1 MTLTSSGQISFSDIN
16 TEFGRSGTTANTSL
30 EDLSDGTVATINTEN
45 ASSDRPDG
53 SAPHSITE
61 FYNYD
66 HDLAPSTSW
75 SVVDNTG
82 LNLVGFPGGTEKS
95 SKDAQMTVSNGSGGT
110 SCSLS
115 TTGGPFGTFKL
126 AISSSGD
133 PGFFGT
139 SNSGTGYITTSSA
152 NSNSKFT
159 GHNSGTRFIRT
170 QWTHSPSNKDG
181 TGNYT
186 LTLTNNGATATITG
200 SIQFSGGG
208 GGPGGGLCIYENIPV
223 SLKDGTAN
231 IHDLNVGDM
240 VMSYNWETGT
250 EEEVEI
256 QQIEKRLH
264 ENLYKVMLSV
274 PVTGNQVTATED
286 GEVLKE
292 LILTSDHPIYK
303 QDGGMVS
310 QNPALSKSNYDL
322 DSVEIQPNDLLQV
335 LNGKYYAQVHRL
347 EGFPAKHWTYTI
359 RTKNNNFYA
368 DGILVHSEITE

>member
-75 SVVDNTG
+75 STSG
-82 LNLVGFPGGTEKS
+82 TTLSLGGFPGGTGTS
-95 SKDAQMTVSNGSGGT
+95 LSDAEMTVSNGSGGT
-110 SCSLS
+110 SCSVS
-115 TTGGPFGTFKL
+115 TTGGPFGNFKL

-133 PGFFGT
+133 PGSLGT
-139 SNSGTGYITTSSA
+139 SNSGTGFITTSSA

-159 GHNSGTRFIRT
+159 GHNSGTRYIRT
-170 QWTHSPSNKDG
+170 RWQHTPSNKDG
-181 TGNYT
+181 TGAYT
-186 LTLTNNGATATITG
+186 LTLTNNGASATITG
-200 SIQFSGGG
+200 NITFSGGG
-208 GGPGGGLCIYENIPV
+208 GGPGGLCIYENIPV
-223 SLKDGTAN
+223 SLKDGTAS

-240 VMSYNWETGT
+240 VMSYNWETGQ

-264 ENLYKVMLSV
+264 ENLYKVMLCV
-274 PVTGNQVTATED
+274 PLAGNQVDATED
-286 GEVLKE
+286 DEVLKE

-310 QNPALSKSNYDL
+310 QDPALSKSNYDL
-322 DSVEIQPNDLLQV
+322 SSTEIQPGDLLQV

-347 EGFPAKHWTYTI
+347 EGFPRKHWTYTI

-368 DGILVHSEITE
+368 DGILVHSEITG

>member
-1 MTLTSSGQISFSDIN
+1 MALTSSGQISFSDIN

-30 EDLSDGTVATINTEN
+30 EDLSDGTVATINTVN
-45 ASSDRPDG
+45 DADDRPDG

-61 FYNYD
+61 FYSYD
-66 HDLAPSTSW
+66 HDLAPATSW
-75 SVVDNTG
+75 SVADNTG
-82 LNLVGFPGGTEKS
+82 LNIAGFPGDTETS

-115 TTGGPFGTFKL
+115 TTGGPFGNFKL

-133 PGFFGT
+133 PGFGGT
-139 SNSGTGYITTSSA
+139 GNSGTGFITTSSA

-170 QWTHSPSNKDG
+170 RWQHTPSNKDG
-181 TGNYT
+181 TGAYT

-200 SIQFSGGG
+200 TLTFAGGG
-208 GGPGGGLCIYENIPV
+208 GGFGFCIYEQIPV
-223 SLKDGTAN
+223 SLKDGTSS

-240 VMSYNWETGT
+240 VMSYNWETGQ
-250 EEEVEI
+250 EEEVPILEI
-256 QQIEKRLH
+256 KKITH

-274 PVTGNQVTATED
+274 PTTGNQVTANQDSE
-286 GEVLKE
+286 ELKE

-310 QNPALSKSNYDL
+310 QDPALSKSNYDL
-322 DSVEIQPNDLLQV
+322 SSTEIQPGDLLQV

-347 EGFPAKHWTYTI
+347 EGFERKHWTYTI
-359 RTKNNNFYA
+359 RTKNDNFYA
-368 DGILVHSEITE
+368 NGILVHSEITS